1 MFGVLIS
8 FRNLSFE
15 MENLY
20 IIPIFACLVVLVIL
34 MIGIGIFARGGSIS
48 RKYSNK
54 LMRYRVIAQA
64 IAVLIILGY
73 VFLQQGSI

>member
-1 MFGVLIS
+1 
-8 FRNLSFE
+8 

-20 IIPIFACLVVLVIL
+20 IVPIISCLIVLVIL
-34 MIGIGIFARGGSIS
+34 MIGITVFAKGGAVN

-73 VFLQQGSI
+73 VLIQQRGI

>member
-1 MFGVLIS
+1 
-8 FRNLSFE
+8 

-20 IIPIFACLVVLVIL
+20 IVPVISCLVVLVIL
-34 MIGIGIFARGGSIS
+34 MIGISVFAKGGAVN

-73 VFLQQGSI
+73 VLIQQRGI

>member
-1 MFGVLIS
+1 MVGITV
-8 FRNLSFE
+8 
-15 MENLY
+15 
-20 IIPIFACLVVLVIL
+20 FAK
-34 MIGIGIFARGGSIS
+34 GGAVN

-73 VFLQQGSI
+73 VLIQQRGI

>member
-1 MFGVLIS
+1 
-8 FRNLSFE
+8 

-20 IIPIFACLVVLVIL
+20 IVPVISCLVVLVIL
-34 MIGIGIFARGGSIS
+34 MIGITVFAKGGAVN

-73 VFLQQGSI
+73 VLIQQRGI

>member
-1 MFGVLIS
+1 
-8 FRNLSFE
+8 

-20 IIPIFACLVVLVIL
+20 IVPVISCLVVLVIL
-34 MIGIGIFARGGSIS
+34 MIGITVFAKGGAVN

-73 VFLQQGSI
+73 VLIQQRDI

>member
-1 MFGVLIS
+1 
-8 FRNLSFE
+8 

-20 IIPIFACLVVLVIL
+20 IIPVISCLVVLVIL
-34 MIGIGIFARGGSIS
+34 MIGITVFAKGGDVN

-73 VFLQQGSI
+73 VLIQQRGI

>member
-1 MFGVLIS
+1 
-8 FRNLSFE
+8 

-20 IIPIFACLVVLVIL
+20 IVPVISCLVVLVIL
-34 MIGIGIFARGGSIS
+34 MIGITVFAKGGDVN

-73 VFLQQGSI
+73 VLIQQRGT

>member
-1 MFGVLIS
+1 
-8 FRNLSFE
+8 

-20 IIPIFACLVVLVIL
+20 IVPVISCLVVLVIL
-34 MIGIGIFARGGSIS
+34 MIGITVFAKGGAIN

-73 VFLQQGSI
+73 VLIQQRGI

>member
-1 MFGVLIS
+1 
-8 FRNLSFE
+8 

-20 IIPIFACLVVLVIL
+20 IVPVISCLVVLVIL
-34 MIGIGIFARGGSIS
+34 MIGITVFAKGGAVNQ
-48 RKYSNK
+48 KYSNK

-73 VFLQQGSI
+73 VLIQQRGI

>member
-1 MFGVLIS
+1 
-8 FRNLSFE
+8 

-20 IIPIFACLVVLVIL
+20 IVPVISCLVVLVIL
-34 MIGIGIFARGGSIS
+34 MIGITVFAKGGDVN

-73 VFLQQGSI
+73 VLIQ

>member
-1 MFGVLIS
+1 
-8 FRNLSFE
+8 

-20 IIPIFACLVVLVIL
+20 IVPVISCLIVLVIL
-34 MIGIGIFARGGSIS
+34 MIGITVFAKGGAVN

-73 VFLQQGSI
+73 VLIQQKGI